1 MKVKSLILA
10 SLAAL
15 TLNAAPEE
23 QMNTRI
29 FSLLKRANEKAPF
42 ENVIFSPYSMQQAI
56 GMLNAGAKGK
66 TAEQINQVFGFSA
79 ESGNWFI
86 RNHQELS
93 PDKQH
98 VFSNYNAILFDRRL
112 ELNPVF
118 IQQVGSIYRGKLLM
132 TEFSKPAQVVQILN
146 RIIEIKSR
154 GMIKNALSEN
164 AVNPDMIMALVNV
177 LHFKDKWLWEF
188 QPKDTS
194 KETFISADNKE
205 TKVDLMFQELACN
218 YFRDDQKKVH
228 GVILPYKDTR
238 FEMIVMMPTEK
249 EGKIS
254 DLLQALS
261 EGALP
266 GWLKSAND
274 KNETILFLPKMKLS
288 AALDLSELLRSAGME
303 DAFSISNADFSGI
316 VNEEVCV
323 DKVLHL
329 VKLDVDESGTEAAA
343 ATVIMVE
350 AKAASPKIT
359 NYFCADRPFCLVLRY
374 KPTGAIL
381 FTGVINRLP

>member
-1 MKVKSLILA
+1 MKVKSLILV

-15 TLNAAPEE
+15 TLHAAPEDL
-23 QMNTRI
+23 MNSKM
-29 FSLLKRANEKAPF
+29 FSLLKQANEKAPL

-66 TAEQINQVFGFSA
+66 TEDQINQVFGFSA
-79 ESGNWFI
+79 ESENWFI
-86 RNHQELS
+86 KNHQELS
-93 PDKQH
+93 PEKQK
-98 VFSNYNAILFDRRL
+98 VFSNYNALLFDRRL
-112 ELNPVF
+112 ELKQEF
-118 IQQVGSIYRGKLLM
+118 IQKVGSVYRGKLMM
-132 TEFSKPAQVVQILN
+132 TEFSKTAQVVQILN
-146 RIIEIKSR
+146 RIIQAGTK
-154 GMIKNALSEN
+154 GMIKNALPEN

-177 LHFKDKWLWEF
+177 LHFKAKWLWEF

-194 KETFISADNKE
+194 KEIFTSADNKE
-205 TKVDLMFQELACN
+205 TKVDLMFQKLACN
-218 YFRDDQKKVH
+218 YFHDDQKKVH

-238 FEMIVMMPTEK
+238 FEMIVMMPKEK
-249 EGKIS
+249 DGKIS

-261 EGALP
+261 DGALS
-266 GWLKSAND
+266 GWLESAND

-288 AALDLSELLRSAGME
+288 VALDLSELLKSAGME

-316 VNEEVCV
+316 VNEKIWV

-350 AKAASPKIT
+350 AKAAPPKIT